1 MITLNN
7 YYEQI
12 KSIDLSSLPA
22 TLKAGH
28 EFVDE
33 ATGKGSSWSEYHA
46 DPEIKEVIDLYFE
59 KVDAFLSGKQKGA
72 AKPTKPKTK
81 VKARSAPARTKKAA
95 PAKKSNASK
104 PKAVKKKTASKP
116 KTAPGR
122 TAKVKVKAGEQGK
135 PVAAVREEV
144 AIIKRCINMHEKVKT
159 KQQVLLFV
167 NALERK
173 ILEKKIRKFSPYA
186 KQIEFIQQWMIDLYN
201 KMGESVKI
209 MINDERL
216 EELRRISGSEKL
228 RLSVTYIKRY
238 VGLHGKIVTKEQVKR
253 LHNAIATAVNKG
265 KIKKSDPYYD
275 KLEKVIQSLRDF
287 NCAVPSQALKIHQ
300 ATLNGLQ
307 GILDGCGCSELDGLE
322 GDVIP
327 RNTIM
332 SSTDIV
338 ALQFDKIGFMGKW
351 LELIGD
357 PSPGFTAMIFGRP
370 KMGKSYMAV
379 DFAGY
384 LARNHGSVLYVAREE
399 GIDDTLQKK
408 LKDKDV
414 AHPDLFVSDYLPNDL
429 SDYDFIFF
437 DSVNKLK
444 LTPDDLDELRRTY
457 PKKSFIF
464 IFQTTKAGSFRGS
477 NDYMHD
483 VDVVI
488 EVPEKGL
495 AVQNGRF
502 NQGGEMEIF

>member
-1 MITLNN
+1 M
-7 YYEQI
+7 
-12 KSIDLSSLPA
+12 A
-22 TLKAGH
+22 AGVH
-28 EFVDE
+28 NC
-33 ATGKGSSWSEYHA
+33 
-46 DPEIKEVIDLYFE
+46 
-59 KVDAFLSGKQKGA
+59 AFQKGFISLLRCQA
-72 AKPTKPKTK
+72 YSLHFGMRRGIIILQNVICPSCYYLPIFY
-81 VKARSAPARTKKAA
+81 
-95 PAKKSNASK
+95 NNGSK
-104 PKAVKKKTASKP
+104 
-116 KTAPGR
+116 
-122 TAKVKVKAGEQGK
+122 
-135 PVAAVREEV
+135 
-144 AIIKRCINMHEKVKT
+144 
-159 KQQVLLFV
+159 
-167 NALERK
+167 
-173 ILEKKIRKFSPYA
+173 
-186 KQIEFIQQWMIDLYN
+186 
-201 KMGESVKI
+201 
-209 MINDERL
+209 
-216 EELRRISGSEKL
+216 
-228 RLSVTYIKRY
+228 RLSITGYIF
-238 VGLHGKIVTKEQVKR
+238 GCQLH
-253 LHNAIATAVNKG
+253 
-265 KIKKSDPYYD
+265 
-275 KLEKVIQSLRDF
+275 
-287 NCAVPSQALKIHQ
+287 
-300 ATLNGLQ
+300 GLQ
-307 GILDGCGCSELDGLE
+307 GVLDGCGCDELDGLD
-322 GDVIP
+322 GDTIP

-338 ALQFDKIGFMGKW
+338 ALQFDKIGFKGKW

-408 LKDKDV
+408 LKDKEV

-502 NQGGEMEIF
+502 NQGGEMEIFE